1 MSEIKLNERY
11 KEMKYNHKTEPSI
24 ICGARFLLAVAVPFW
39 GMSFV
44 SGCEPATGSEAG
56 VFARTNSRSVEV
68 TQVPVRHCSWDPL
81 GRTGEDVAMR
91 LVKTLIAGDVGGVDE
106 ILSRGKIGINDVICL
121 TENDNV
127 RRGKLYTDQTQF
139 RPPEI
144 ARNVGSMYARFLNA
158 YTVTDKYDS
167 ALGKNEVIEF
177 YGTPLMMA
185 ARAGNPT
192 MVSFL
197 LKQGANP
204 NIFVK
209 TKGVDVQ
216 MEGQAIGGAL
226 LVSGRRPWAVL
237 CALTEC
243 YVRTAGKYVENED
256 ECAAILIQHGA
267 VMPPK
272 NQMGQTALWAVAQ
285 ARSRFLLDQ
294 FVKMGVDVNHD
305 DDLGMTVADYVSREI
320 GSLPI
325 GNERQEYEAFLG
337 ALEAKGACVSG
348 RKAQYPTA
356 ENIGGRQMEQRT
368 SPPAVVT
375 PRQDHSAE
383 IAAIEAQLKG
393 LRMQLVDAKHDA
405 NMNAISGT
413 AELTAQ
419 MRVMSLIDAIHER
432 ERKLAALQEASR

>member
-1 MSEIKLNERY
+1 MKHNY
-11 KEMKYNHKTEPSI
+11 KVESLVMRST
-24 ICGARFLLAVAVPFW
+24 RFALAITI
-39 GMSFV
+39 SFFGLSVV
-44 SGCEPATGSEAG
+44 SGCGAEAEQNK
-56 VFARTNSRSVEV
+56 VPVARGKAKCVEV
-68 TQVPVRHCSWDPL
+68 TQVPVRHSSWDPL
-81 GRTGEDVAMR
+81 GRTGEDVAMTF
-91 LVKTLIAGDVGGVDE
+91 VKTLIAGDVGGVDA

-127 RRGKLYTDQTQF
+127 RRGKLYPDQTQF

-144 ARNVGSMYARFLNA
+144 ARNVGAMYARFLNA

-204 NIFVK
+204 NVFVK

-226 LVSGRRPWAVL
+226 LVSVRRPWATL
-237 CALTEC
+237 CALAEC
-243 YVRTAGKYVENED
+243 YVRTVGKYIENED

-272 NQMGQTALWAVAQ
+272 NQMGQTALWAAAQ
-285 ARSRFLLDQ
+285 ARSHFLLEQ
-294 FVKMGVDVNHD
+294 FVKMGADVNHK

-325 GNERQEYEAFLG
+325 GNLRQEYEAFLS
-337 ALEAKGACVSG
+337 ALEAKGAHVSG
-348 RKAQYPTA
+348 RKAQYPST
-356 ENIGGRQMEQRT
+356 ENIGGRQMDQRS
-368 SPPAVVT
+368 SPPVAVT

-413 AELTAQ
+413 AELSAQ

-432 ERKLAALQEASR
+432 ERKLAALQEASK

>member
-1 MSEIKLNERY
+1 MNHNNEVRSSV
-11 KEMKYNHKTEPSI
+11 MH
-24 ICGARFLLAVAVPFW
+24 GARFALAIAF
-39 GMSFV
+39 SFVGLSVV
-44 SGCEPATGSEAG
+44 SGCGADAEHGKTSVSGGKAKC
-56 VFARTNSRSVEV
+56 VEV

-81 GRTGEDVAMR
+81 VRTGEDIAMT
-91 LVKTLIAGDVGGVDE
+91 LVKTLIAGDVGGVDA
-106 ILSRGKIGINDVICL
+106 ILSRGKIGINDVICI

-127 RRGKLYTDQTQF
+127 RRGKLHTDQTQF
-139 RPPEI
+139 RPPEM
-144 ARNVGSMYARFLNA
+144 ARNVDAMYARFLNA

-204 NIFVK
+204 NVFVK
-209 TKGVDVQ
+209 TKGVDAQ
-216 MEGQAIGGAL
+216 IEGQAIGGSMI
-226 LVSGRRPWAVL
+226 VSGRRPWAVL

-243 YVRTAGKYVENED
+243 YVRTVGKYVENED

-272 NQMGQTALWAVAQ
+272 NQMGQTALWAAAQ
-285 ARSRFLLDQ
+285 ARSRFLLEQ
-294 FVKMGVDVNHD
+294 FVKMGADVNHK
-305 DDLGMTVADYVSREI
+305 DDLGMTVADYVSGEI
-320 GSLPI
+320 GSLPF
-325 GNERQEYEAFLG
+325 GGLRQEYEAFLG
-337 ALEAKGACVSG
+337 ALEAKGARMSG
-348 RKAQYPTA
+348 RRAQYPSA
-356 ENIGGRQMEQRT
+356 ENVRGRQIDQRP
-368 SPPAVVT
+368 SPVVT
-375 PRQDHSAE
+375 SKQDHSSAV
-383 IAAIEAQLKG
+383 AAIEAQLKG

-413 AELTAQ
+413 AELSAQ

-432 ERKLAALQEASR
+432 ERKLAELQER

>member
-1 MSEIKLNERY
+1 MNHNNEV
-11 KEMKYNHKTEPSI
+11 KSSVMH
-24 ICGARFLLAVAVPFW
+24 GATFALAITF
-39 GMSFV
+39 SFVGLSVV
-44 SGCEPATGSEAG
+44 SGCGAETEQDKAPI
-56 VFARTNSRSVEV
+56 ARGKAKCIEV

-81 GRTGEDVAMR
+81 GRTGEDVAMT
-91 LVKTLIAGDVGGVDE
+91 LVKTLIAGDVGGVDA

-139 RPPEI
+139 RPPEM
-144 ARNVGSMYARFLNA
+144 ARNVGAMYARFLNA

-204 NIFVK
+204 NVFVK
-209 TKGVDVQ
+209 TKGVDAQ
-216 MEGQAIGGAL
+216 MVGQAIGGSMI
-226 LVSGRRPWAVL
+226 VSGRRPWAVL

-243 YVRTAGKYVENED
+243 YVRTVGKYVENED

-267 VMPPK
+267 VMPPN
-272 NQMGQTALWAVAQ
+272 NQMGQTALWAAAQ
-285 ARSRFLLDQ
+285 ARSRLLLEQ
-294 FVKMGVDVNHD
+294 FVKKGADVNHR
-305 DDLGMTVADYVSREI
+305 DDLGMTVADYVSGEI
-320 GSLPI
+320 GSLPF
-325 GNERQEYEAFLG
+325 GSLRQEYETFLS
-337 ALEAKGACVSG
+337 ALEAKGARVSG
-348 RKAQYPTA
+348 RRAQYPSV
-356 ENIGGRQMEQRT
+356 ENVGGRQMDQRP
-368 SPPAVVT
+368 SPVVT
-375 PRQDHSAE
+375 SKQDHSAE
-383 IAAIEAQLKG
+383 IAAIEAQLKS
-393 LRMQLVDAKHDA
+393 LRMQLVDAKHNA

-413 AELTAQ
+413 AELSAQ

-432 ERKLAALQEASR
+432 ERKLAELQGR